1 MAFDLDVRAEGRIDE
16 VQDFLEGGRGELSAQ
31 APGFTGRMAGI
42 KSNERDIVIFR
53 EFGENFWQRSVVV
66 DKLAGGPCGRVRVF
80 RSDFNWL

>member
-31 APGFTGRMAGI
+31 AAGFTGRMAGI

-53 EFGENFWQRSVVV
+53 ELGENFWQRGVVV

>member
-1 MAFDLDVRAEGRIDE
+1 
-16 VQDFLEGGRGELSAQ
+16 
-31 APGFTGRMAGI
+31 MAGI

-53 EFGENFWQRSVVV
+53 EFGENFWQRGVVV

>member
-31 APGFTGRMAGI
+31 AAGFTGRMAGI

-53 EFGENFWQRSVVV
+53 ELGENFWQRGDEASGAESAP
-66 DKLAGGPCGRVRVF
+66 KTKTEKQCGEAG
-80 RSDFNWL
+80 